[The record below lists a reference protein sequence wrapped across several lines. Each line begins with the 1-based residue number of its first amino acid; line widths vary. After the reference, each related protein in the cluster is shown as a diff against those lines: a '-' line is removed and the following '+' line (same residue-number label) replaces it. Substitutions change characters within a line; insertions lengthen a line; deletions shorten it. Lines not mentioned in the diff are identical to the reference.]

1 MVSVCENTVILQP
14 LVREFLAPLVRE
26 IDHALNA
33 EAREL
38 EERIAENVNKL
49 LEGE

>member
-1 MVSVCENTVILQP
+1 MEYSGQGMANELET
-14 LVREFLAPLVRE
+14 
-26 IDHALNA
+26 LNA

-38 EERIAENVNKL
+38 GERIAENVAKL

>member
-1 MVSVCENTVILQP
+1 MEYSGQGMANELET
-14 LVREFLAPLVRE
+14 
-26 IDHALNA
+26 LNG

-38 EERIAENVNKL
+38 EVRIAEKVVNL